1 MDKTR
6 NEEDIKEV
14 GEALEV
20 TFRIL
25 IQGAGGLQL
34 TFFFSFNYQEKTK
47 SYKTCSQ
54 WFTEV
59 LDACL
64 VIYLQKMNPS
74 TLLQSMSAIISAK
87 QVHGVVQQSSLLL
100 LWHASCLLG
109 LLLYQIPGFQLG
121 YRASLTA
128 ASLAFVCWRSESIA
142 MVRMIFVM

>member
-1 MDKTR
+1 MNKTR

-54 WFTEV
+54 WFKKV

-64 VIYLQKMNPS
+64 VIYLQKMNP
-74 TLLQSMSAIISAK
+74 LLSCSPC
-87 QVHGVVQQSSLLL
+87 LLL
-100 LWHASCLLG
+100 LVLSRSMGLLVVQSIIALACFLFARITTLSNPRLLAWLQSFSDSSQFGICLLE
-109 LLLYQIPGFQLG
+109 I
-121 YRASLTA
+121 
-128 ASLAFVCWRSESIA
+128 
-142 MVRMIFVM
+142 